1 MIAVRRSHSRIV
13 GSAVAA
19 CVDIIL
25 IRHVILT
32 HHLGTALYLTG
43 LNGRVMSSTAL
54 VSLLSTF
61 LLQIREFS
69 LIIFCSEI
77 PCYCDREC

>member
-43 LNGRVMSSTAL
+43 LNGRVMSSKAL

-61 LLQIREFS
+61 FIANSRIQSHYILFRNSLL
-69 LIIFCSEI
+69 L
-77 PCYCDREC
+77 